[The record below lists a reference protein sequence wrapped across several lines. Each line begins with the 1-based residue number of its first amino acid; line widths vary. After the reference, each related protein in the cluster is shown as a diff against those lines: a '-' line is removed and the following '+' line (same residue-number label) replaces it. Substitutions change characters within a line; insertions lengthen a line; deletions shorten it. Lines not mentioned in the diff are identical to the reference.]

1 MWLFYAVWIRH
12 CVSSGGGLLLQRK
25 FWWCSWLVKVEVV
38 VLSMFIAHY
47 IFSGDGCQ
55 ISVMEVFVA
64 LATVLVAAH
73 CFAVLVVVVSSHG
86 CFAGCY
92 VWLVL

>member
-1 MWLFYAVWIRH
+1 
-12 CVSSGGGLLLQRK
+12 
-25 FWWCSWLVKVEVV
+25 
-38 VLSMFIAHY
+38 MFVAHY

-55 ISVMEVFVA
+55 ILVMEVFVA